1 MTSARITAAGLG
13 FGLAHLGLAGL
24 ITFGIF
30 GVLPS
35 RWWLVDAPA
44 ALLTALLLAGAV
56 GVLRRDRLG
65 LKLARASAALKKAAT
80 CLTASRSSALNPARW
95 RRAMTK
101 IAFSSISRCAP
112 SSTRSSSMTLRDRPW
127 SALTSA
133 AMACSTM
140 RSACPPIVARR
151 FDRNFSSSS

>member
-65 LKLARASAALKKAAT
+65 LKLARASAALVLTIGSVAFATLCIAA
-80 CLTASRSSALNPARW
+80 
-95 RRAMTK
+95 
-101 IAFSSISRCAP
+101 AFVAGVQGV
-112 SSTRSSSMTLRDRPW
+112 LGKGV
-127 SALTSA
+127 
-133 AMACSTM
+133 AMAYLLLILPVGTYLVLLPLVELAWLH
-140 RSACPPIVARR
+140 RQLQATQPPRLP
-151 FDRNFSSSS
+151 D